1 MAPPNKAREEAWAR
15 AFVAEAEAGHS
26 GLTLQLVTAV
36 RRGPT
41 NGTLAA
47 ELGLGPLRVQLGQE
61 SSAAGR
67 NRLLRRW
74 LAGHREAVVA
84 SWTALGFPAPLPAA
98 ESAPA
103 PAPQLA
109 PLPAGGSAWSCTE
122 GSSGGGACVG
132 ANSGNPAA
140 GFVGVAVFDFDQTIT
155 IRHVGVF
162 EDLAQVCERSLGG
175 AARVGVLNSMLAQL
189 RGLHVAI
196 ALVSRNS
203 RHVVRRAMERAG
215 LLAYVTEGLIFG
227 FEDYEDEVFPAR
239 SS

>member
-155 IRHVGVF
+155 IRRAQQHARAAPGPARGYRARVT
-162 EDLAQVCERSLGG
+162 ELAARG
-175 AARVGVLNSMLAQL
+175 AASDGAGRPPGLRDGRPHLWVRGL
-189 RGLHVAI
+189 RGRGLPGSK
-196 ALVSRNS
+196 LVSCPRQ
-203 RHVVRRAMERAG
+203 G
-215 LLAYVTEGLIFG
+215 LRP
-227 FEDYEDEVFPAR
+227 EDCSEIVAWA
-239 SS
+239 